1 MRRIPAT
8 LAVAALLAITT
19 ACSTLSP
26 PGQDSTAQPRLS
38 DTRPVRD
45 GGTVTIGLKSD
56 PDMLDPSLTS
66 TLVARTVF
74 ASMCEQLY
82 DVDQDNK
89 FVPQLAG
96 SMPKITNSGRTFTFT
111 VREGARFS
119 DGARL
124 DAKAVKTSL
133 DRHLHLPG
141 SGRASEI
148 DSVEK
153 VTAVDKYTVRLD
165 LKHPDVPLLGRLANT
180 AGLIMSPKALKTYGK
195 KFASHPS
202 CVGPFRYV
210 KRVIGDR
217 IELKK
222 DPLYYD
228 ADKVHLDGVIYKTIT
243 DGNIRMANIRSGD
256 VQIGDQMGPV
266 EVRGSMGEKGVQL
279 LNTPSLGYMALTL
292 NVGNAHGIDQK
303 PGKVDTPFA
312 KDVRV
317 REALDLSLDRTLINK
332 LVFQGMYEPACGP
345 VPTGT
350 PLSSPAPCVARNIPK
365 ARKLLKEAGVKT
377 PVPLELMI
385 NTTPEDSR
393 LGQVVQAM
401 AADAGFDIKLRPTE
415 FATGLT
421 RTLAGD
427 FQARTG
433 GWGGQPDPAGNIDS
447 LVGTAG
453 SNNQGKLSDPEI
465 DRLIVEGRSTDDP
478 TKRREIYRELT
489 AAIREQHSVLY
500 LYRNIS
506 YVSASTDVSGV
517 RLSGDGMIKVA
528 EAGYVSGQEKTGQEQ
543 TGQEKTGQDET
554 GQEKS
559 SR

>member
-8 LAVAALLAITT
+8 VVAVALLAITT

-26 PGQDSTAQPRLS
+26 PGEGTVAQPRLA
-38 DTRPVRD
+38 DTRPVKD
-45 GGTVTIGLKSD
+45 GGTLTIALKSD

-74 ASMCEQLY
+74 SSMCEQLY

-89 FVPQLAG
+89 FVPQLAA
-96 SMPKITNSGRTFTFT
+96 SMPRITNGGKTFTFT
-111 VREGARFS
+111 VREDAHFS
-119 DGARL
+119 DGTPL
-124 DAKAVKTSL
+124 DARAVKTSL
-133 DRHLHLPG
+133 DRHLHLRG

-148 DSVEK
+148 DSVKK
-153 VTAVDKYTVRLD
+153 VSTPGKYTVRLD
-165 LKHPDVPLLGRLANT
+165 LKHADVPLLGRLANT
-180 AGLIMSPKALKTYGK
+180 AGLIMSPKAIRTYGR

-202 CVGPFRYV
+202 CVGPFKYV

-217 IELKK
+217 VELTK

-228 ADKVHLDGVIYKTIT
+228 ADKVHLAGVTYKTIT

-266 EVRGSMGEKGVQL
+266 EVRGSLGEKGITL

-292 NVGNAHGIDQK
+292 NVGNVHGIDKK
-303 PGKVDTPFA
+303 PGRVDSPFGR
-312 KDVRV
+312 DVRV
-317 REALDLSLDRTLINK
+317 REAFDLSLDRELINK
-332 LVFQGMYEPACGP
+332 LVFQGMYAPACGP
-345 VPTGT
+345 VPPGT
-350 PLSSPAPCVARNIPK
+350 PLSSPVTCPGRDLPK
-365 ARKLLKEAGVKT
+365 ARRLLKAAGVKT

-385 NTTPEDSR
+385 NTTPDDSR

-401 AADAGFDIKLRPTE
+401 AAEAGFDVRLRPTE

-447 LVGTAG
+447 LVGTTG
-453 SNNQGKLSDPEI
+453 SNNQGKLSDPEV
-465 DRLIVEGRSTDDP
+465 DRLIVEGRSTTDIA
-478 TKRREIYRELT
+478 KRRDVYRRLT
-489 AAIREQHSVLY
+489 RAINRLHGVIY
-500 LYRNIS
+500 LYRPVN

-517 RLSGDGMIKVA
+517 KLSGDGLIKA
-528 EAGYVSGQEKTGQEQ
+528 KEAGYVKG
-543 TGQEKTGQDET
+543 
-554 GQEKS
+554 

>member
-8 LAVAALLAITT
+8 LAVAALLAATT

-26 PGQDSTAQPRLS
+26 PGEATAAKARLT
-38 DTRPVRD
+38 DLRPVRD

-74 ASMCEQLY
+74 TSMCEQLY
-82 DVDQDNK
+82 DVDQHNH
-89 FVPQLAG
+89 FVPQLAA
-96 SMPKITNSGRTFTFT
+96 SLPKITNGGRTFTFT
-111 VREGARFS
+111 VRKDARFS

-124 DAKAVKTSL
+124 DAAAVKTSL
-133 DRHLHLPG
+133 DRHLHLRG

-148 DSVEK
+148 DSVDK
-153 VTAVDKYTVRLD
+153 VAAIGPYTVQLS

-180 AGLIMSPKALKTYGK
+180 AGLIMSPKALRQYGS
-195 KFASHPS
+195 KFATHPS
-202 CVGPFRYV
+202 CVGPFKYV
-210 KRVIGDR
+210 KRVVGDR
-217 IELKK
+217 IELAK

-228 ADKVHLDGVIYKTIT
+228 ADKVHLDRVIYKTIT

-266 EVRGSMGEKGVQL
+266 EVRNSMGEKGIQL
-279 LNTPSLGYMALTL
+279 LNTPSLGYMGVTL
-292 NVGNAHGIDQK
+292 NVGNVHGIDQK
-303 PGKVDTPFA
+303 PGTVDTPFGR
-312 KDVRV
+312 DVRV
-317 REALDLSLDRTLINK
+317 RQAFELSLDRELINK

-345 VPTGT
+345 VPPGI
-350 PLSSPAPCVARNIPK
+350 PLSSPVSCPGRDVAK
-365 ARKLLKEAGVKT
+365 AKKLLKQAGVKT

-393 LGQVVQAM
+393 LGQVIQAM
-401 AADAGFDIKLRPTE
+401 AADAGFDVRLRPTE

-465 DRLIVEGRSTDDP
+465 DRLIVAGRSTSDVA
-478 TKRREIYRELT
+478 KRRAVYRDLT
-489 AAIREQHSVLY
+489 AAINKQHAVIY
-500 LYRNIS
+500 LYRPIN
-506 YVSASTDVSGV
+506 YVSASDDVSGIK
-517 RLSGDGMIKVA
+517 LSGDGLIRVK
-528 EAGYVSGQEKTGQEQ
+528 EAGYVKG
-543 TGQEKTGQDET
+543 
-554 GQEKS
+554 

>member
-1 MRRIPAT
+1 MRRIPAA
-8 LAVAALLAITT
+8 LSVAALLAITT
-19 ACSTLSP
+19 ACSSLSP
-26 PGQDSTAQPRLS
+26 PGKETTAQPRLT
-38 DTRPVRD
+38 DMRPVRD

-56 PDMLDPSLTS
+56 PDRLDPSLTS

-74 ASMCEQLY
+74 TSMCEQLY

-89 FVPQLAG
+89 FVPQLAATL
-96 SMPKITNSGRTFTFT
+96 PKVTDGGRTFTFT
-111 VREGARFS
+111 VRKGARFS

-124 DAKAVKTSL
+124 DAAAVKASL
-133 DRHLHLPG
+133 DRHLHLRG

-153 VTAVDKYTVRLD
+153 VTATGPYTVRLS
-165 LKHPDVPLLGRLANT
+165 LSHPDVPLLGRLANT
-180 AGLIMSPKALKTYGK
+180 AGLIMSPKAIKEYGAD
-195 KFASHPS
+195 FATHPS
-202 CVGPFRYV
+202 CVGPFKYV
-210 KRVIGDR
+210 KRVVGDR

-243 DGNIRMANIRSGD
+243 DGSIRMANIRSGD

-266 EVRGSMGEKGVQL
+266 EVRNSMGEKGLQL

-292 NVGNAHGIDQK
+292 NVANSHGIDK
-303 PGKVDTPFA
+303 DPSPVDSPFGR
-312 KDVRV
+312 DVRV
-317 REALDLSLDRTLINK
+317 REAFDLSLDRALINK

-345 VPTGT
+345 VPPGT
-350 PLSSPAPCVARNIPK
+350 PLSSPVTCPGRDVAK
-365 ARKLLKEAGVKT
+365 AERLLKAAGVKT

-401 AADAGFDIKLRPTE
+401 AADAGFDVKLRPTE

-447 LVGTAG
+447 LVGTTG
-453 SNNQGKLSDPEI
+453 SNNQGKLSDPTI
-465 DRLIVEGRSTDDP
+465 DRLIVEGRSTSDVA
-478 TKRREIYRELT
+478 KRREIYRRLT
-489 AAIREQHSVLY
+489 AAINKQHGVIY

-506 YVSASTDVSGV
+506 YVSASQDVSGIK
-517 RLSGDGMIKVA
+517 LSGDGLIRVK
-528 EAGYVSGQEKTGQEQ
+528 EAGYTKG
-543 TGQEKTGQDET
+543 
-554 GQEKS
+554 

>member
-1 MRRIPAT
+1 MRRIPAA
-8 LAVAALLAITT
+8 LSVAALLAITT
-19 ACSTLSP
+19 ACSSLSP
-26 PGQDSTAQPRLS
+26 PGKETTAQARLT
-38 DTRPVRD
+38 DLRPVRD

-56 PDMLDPSLTS
+56 PDMLDPSLTT

-74 ASMCEQLY
+74 TSMCEQLY
-82 DVDQDNK
+82 DVDQENK
-89 FVPQLAG
+89 FVPQLAD
-96 SMPKITNSGRTFTFT
+96 SMPKITDGGRTFTFT
-111 VREGARFS
+111 VRKDATFS

-124 DAKAVKTSL
+124 DARAVKTSL
-133 DRHLHLPG
+133 DRHLHLRG

-148 DSVEK
+148 DSVKK
-153 VTAVDKYTVRLD
+153 VTAIGPYTVRLS
-165 LKHPDVPLLGRLANT
+165 LSHPDVPLLGRLANT
-180 AGLIMSPKALKTYGK
+180 AGLIMSPKALKTYGT
-195 KFASHPS
+195 KFATHPS

-210 KRVIGDR
+210 KRVVGDR
-217 IELKK
+217 IELAK

-228 ADKVHLDGVIYKTIT
+228 ADKVHLDHVIYKTIT

-266 EVRGSMGEKGVQL
+266 EVRNSMGEKDLQL

-292 NVGNAHGIDQK
+292 NVGNSHGIDKK
-303 PGKVDTPFA
+303 PSPVDNPFGR
-312 KDVRV
+312 DVRV
-317 REALDLSLDRTLINK
+317 REAFDLSLDRELINK
-332 LVFQGMYEPACGP
+332 LVFQGMYEPACSP
-345 VPTGT
+345 VPPGT
-350 PLSSPAPCVARNIPK
+350 PLSSPVTCPKRDVDK
-365 ARKLLKEAGVKT
+365 ARRLLKAAGVKT

-401 AADAGFDIKLRPTE
+401 AADAGFKVQLRPTE

-427 FQARTG
+427 FEARTG

-447 LVGTAG
+447 LVGTTG

-465 DRLIVEGRSTDDP
+465 DRLIVQGRSTPDVAE
-478 TKRREIYRELT
+478 RREIYRKLT
-489 AAIREQHSVLY
+489 AAINKQHGVIY

-506 YVSASTDVSGV
+506 YVSASQDVSGIK
-517 RLSGDGMIKVA
+517 LSGDGLIRVK
-528 EAGYVSGQEKTGQEQ
+528 EAGYTKG
-543 TGQEKTGQDET
+543 
-554 GQEKS
+554 